1 MKQALYVIGLA
12 TCASLLIPA
21 IALILL
27 YLIGS

>member
-21 IALILL
+21 IALVLL
-27 YLIGS
+27 YTIGG